1 MIKVYTLNAFT
12 DDVSGGNP
20 AGVVLDA
27 DNLTE
32 KQMQGIAKKVGFSE
46 TAFVMSSDS
55 ADFRVRF
62 FTPSDEVDL
71 CGHATIA
78 TFKLLLLKGRI
89 ATGVYKQETLAGILS
104 VEALAD
110 GSILMEQSIPE
121 YYEIIEPS
129 AIAKSLGLLVSELSE
144 DYPVQVVSTGLKDIM
159 VPVKS
164 LEALKNINPDFEAIT
179 DISKKYESTGYHVFT
194 TESLSGADC
203 ACRNFAPLY
212 DIDEEAAT
220 GTASGALSSYLFKYK
235 VLKDK
240 TYNRLAFEQ
249 GYYMNSPSR
258 IIASLHVTDDEIT
271 GVYVGGNAIVTGE
284 IDIKRGI

>member
-89 ATGVYKQETLAGILS
+89 ATVVYK
-104 VEALAD
+104 
-110 GSILMEQSIPE
+110 
-121 YYEIIEPS
+121 
-129 AIAKSLGLLVSELSE
+129 
-144 DYPVQVVSTGLKDIM
+144 
-159 VPVKS
+159 
-164 LEALKNINPDFEAIT
+164 
-179 DISKKYESTGYHVFT
+179 H
-194 TESLSGADC
+194 
-203 ACRNFAPLY
+203 
-212 DIDEEAAT
+212 
-220 GTASGALSSYLFKYK
+220 
-235 VLKDK
+235 
-240 TYNRLAFEQ
+240 
-249 GYYMNSPSR
+249 
-258 IIASLHVTDDEIT
+258 
-271 GVYVGGNAIVTGE
+271 
-284 IDIKRGI
+284 